1 MIISSG
7 AFTPK
12 NTTLLMK
19 KPLEM
24 QTWQEV
30 PPYQSRINRCSSH
43 GTFDGTNPPATLI
56 GYNLQTCGVRSPN
69 CQECGPCLAGQP
81 QAACRFSLQHWID
94 LAKKVGAPVKSR
106 QPKTTRIRKSPSH
119 FADSASNNTTSANML
134 CARMSYSH
142 SSANH

>member
-1 MIISSG
+1 MSSG
-7 AFTPK
+7 DFTPE
-12 NTTLLMK
+12 NTTSLMK

-30 PPYQSRINRCSSH
+30 SKLNQSMLSR

-56 GYNLQTCGVRSPN
+56 GYNLQTCGVRSPD

-81 QAACRFSLQHWID
+81 QAACRFSLQHWTD

-106 QPKTTRIRKSPSH
+106 QAKTTRIRKSPSH
-119 FADSASNNTTSANML
+119 FADSASNHTTSANML

-142 SSANH
+142 SSAIC